1 MSESLENSRIAD
13 ESLRREIKELQ
24 FDMESRMKD
33 IQFLLKGIDRSLQI
47 NNSDLKRE
55 IEAVVSSK
63 NLDTKMEVK
72 ESEIRLEKSI
82 SSLIGFM
89 IGGFGLVSI
98 LMLMHMI
105 TSLFR

>member
-1 MSESLENSRIAD
+1 MSESLENSRIAE
-13 ESLRREIKELQ
+13 ESLRREIKEFQ

-63 NLDTKMEVK
+63 NFDTKMEVK

-82 SSLIGFM
+82 SSLIGLM